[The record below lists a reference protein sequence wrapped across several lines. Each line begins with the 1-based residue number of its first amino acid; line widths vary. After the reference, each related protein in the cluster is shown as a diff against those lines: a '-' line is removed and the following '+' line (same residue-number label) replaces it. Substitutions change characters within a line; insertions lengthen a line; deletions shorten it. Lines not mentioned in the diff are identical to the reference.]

1 VRLYRPIAARSCRI
15 DGAAA
20 FGHHGLARQY
30 RAGHGNI
37 ALVTGGTSGIER
49 AAADASCQVN
59 HEGGSQAAELAEV
72 GALRPG

>member
-1 VRLYRPIAARSCRI
+1 M
-15 DGAAA
+15 
-20 FGHHGLARQY
+20 GL
-30 RAGHGNI
+30 HGNI